1 MKEPTKVSATI
12 SAGGQPSEED
22 IAALK
27 AAGYRKIINLRRP
40 GEQNQPLDPQAQG
53 EVVTGLGMAYAHIPV
68 DPKNLHPSSAAAV
81 IKEIEEADGPVYVHC
96 APLRTHCSPMA
107 RASLPTP
114 SSRRPKRSA
123 RPSRMK
129 DSRPSSTKSL
139 TGNRSASH
147 QDHPSPEGWAA
158 CHCQSTPRRM
168 GSSIS

>member
-27 AAGYRKIINLRRP
+27 AAAYRKTITMRRP
-40 GEQNQPLDPQAQG
+40 GSQNQPLDPQAQG

-96 APLRTHCSPMA
+96 AAGGRAVTHA
-107 RASLPTP
+107 LLADG
-114 SSRRPKRSA
+114 KGKSA
-123 RPSRMK
+123 DAVFKKAEEIGAPVT
-129 DSRPSSTKSL
+129 D
-139 TGNRSASH
+139 
-147 QDHPSPEGWAA
+147 EGFKALVNKVA
-158 CHCQSTPRRM
+158 D
-168 GSSIS
+168 GK

>member
-96 APLRTHCSPMA
+96 AAGGRAVTHA
-107 RASLPTP
+107 LLADG
-114 SSRRPKRSA
+114 KGKSA
-123 RPSRMK
+123 DAVFKKAEEIGAPVT
-129 DSRPSSTKSL
+129 D
-139 TGNRSASH
+139 
-147 QDHPSPEGWAA
+147 EGFKAFVNKVA
-158 CHCQSTPRRM
+158 D
-168 GSSIS
+168 GK